1 MIDTKQLLRQK
12 YRSIRDSFGEE
23 FIHQTSKHA
32 CENLISSQAFAN
44 ADTVLLYFPIKNE
57 ISPLDIFDVAHRL
70 GKTVAFPLCQKE
82 SHTLVFC
89 KVTSL
94 DKLVPSQHGLF
105 EPSNECE
112 IITPDEHTL
121 CIVPALAFS
130 KSGSRL
136 GYGGGYYDRFLA
148 NFKGISAG
156 FSYSSLLVDS
166 LPTSEHDIPLDMIIT
181 ESEVHY
187 FA

>member
-1 MIDTKQLLRQK
+1 MINTKQTLRQK
-12 YRSIRDSFGEE
+12 YRAIRDSFGEE
-23 FIHQTSKHA
+23 FIQQTSKHA
-32 CENLISSQAFAN
+32 CDNLIKSEAFSN

-57 ISPLDIFDVAHRL
+57 ISPLDIFYMAHSL
-70 GKTVAFPLCQKE
+70 GKTVAFPLCQRE

-94 DKLVPSQHGLF
+94 DELARTKDGLF
-105 EPSNECE
+105 EPSEECE
-112 IITPDEHTL
+112 IITPSEHTL

-130 KSGSRL
+130 RAGMRL

-156 FSYSSLLVDS
+156 LSYSSLLVDS
-166 LPTSEHDIPLDMIIT
+166 LPTNEHDITLDMIIT